1 MVDVRCGGGG
11 DSVKGDEVIP
21 FGDRLCYSGP

>member
-11 DSVKGDEVIP
+11 DSVKRGEVIP